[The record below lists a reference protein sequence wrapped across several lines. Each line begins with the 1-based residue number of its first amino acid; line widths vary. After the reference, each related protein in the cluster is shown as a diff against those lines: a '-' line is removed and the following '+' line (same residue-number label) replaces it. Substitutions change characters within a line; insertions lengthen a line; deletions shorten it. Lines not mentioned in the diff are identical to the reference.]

1 MASALREA
9 VERQRRLRGFTP
21 RTHESYIHAPEEADR
36 LIHAPDN
43 LKHRALLATTFRTP
57 YLDILIG
64 GRASPRAGAV
74 GGTYV
79 AHGVSDGLP
88 MASPCTI
95 HGPGSR
101 GRSPSQNGVALASWR

>member
-21 RTHESYIHAPEEADR
+21 RTHESYIHALEEADR

-74 GGTYV
+74 GV
-79 AHGVSDGLP
+79 HVLP
-88 MASPCTI
+88 MACPMDSLWPL
-95 HGPGSR
+95 H
-101 GRSPSQNGVALASWR
+101 ALSTGAAREDARPPEMVSL